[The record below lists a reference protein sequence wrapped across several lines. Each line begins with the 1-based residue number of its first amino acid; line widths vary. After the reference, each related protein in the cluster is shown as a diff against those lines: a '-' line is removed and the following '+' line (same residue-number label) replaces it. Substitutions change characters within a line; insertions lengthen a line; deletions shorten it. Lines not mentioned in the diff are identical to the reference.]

1 MEAGLEAFLLYI
13 ADVQKVNTSS
23 LQDLVTLNFYNQ
35 TTKEL
40 DLTTIGNYDNEGYQS
55 VKMDIEGNW
64 PLNTFAIKVN
74 ATNGLSAHVWS
85 DNNDFTF
92 RVTNEIINADFLRK
106 LGWADNEAVWGIELY
121 GSSPDEFWGTATC
134 KDYNTKWT
142 INSSWFVLEWRKIRG
157 KQYRA
162 VLKRDVIAD
171 NYNQVVAA
179 PVYIQKANIKDPND
193 PLIFN
198 SEGMAF
204 NQIKQSE
211 TPLKDETG
219 CGWVVGYI
227 PSDWAGGTIQSNVVI
242 NSAQAN
248 IEVNGLANWSYWKN
262 VTSNSNFKYMSSS
275 SGDNKVGLK
284 VRWRHTEIGYSDS
297 YVDFYGQMIYF
308 NTSSGYLSTTTL
320 NTSGQDAS
328 SLNWPG
334 WADSY
339 HITGPTTAGWYYKTE
354 LEASERNAL
363 INQFTNSTFRSYVN
377 TVIGQGTEVQSAS
390 TVQAL
395 RNLGS
400 QIIKDTSTNTYYR
413 IDIVTVNEANPITPD
428 VNTTAGYNVI
438 NYVRN
443 GVSNASGWSSNG
455 TITTGDVVVQLS
467 SDAYAINLTQISID
481 CETTINTD
489 RYHLSDN
496 PYDMFCIP
504 FSDTLQIYD
513 GTDTFTCSKDV
524 ALNIAEHLAKSAGSD
539 SIYDVQLLPYCPA
552 RHIISGSSN
561 PGRVLD
567 VTKGKYNHI
576 NTVSDGQ
583 VTGHISTIIWCMSST
598 FTFDINHYI
607 YAPTANATELKVAN
621 ECDMY
626 RLSSGN
632 FNGMFEFSPAKS
644 YGVNGFKVECTY
656 KPFNPYIHV
665 TPKLKGLYGTN
676 YTTIDDMR
684 GLICGGD
691 FSLPQLSNA
700 WANYEL
706 QNKNYENI
714 FYRQIQNLDVQYD
727 VAKTQAIV
735 SSIAG
740 VFTGGATGAG
750 TGAMMGAKAG
760 PYGAIAG
767 AAIGGTVGMGASI
780 AGGVADYQ
788 NLTKLQ
794 QENIDFQTDLYH
806 YNLQNIQAIPSSLA
820 KSSALTFNTRVWPFL
835 EYYTC
840 TETEKNAFRNKLKY
854 NGMTV
859 MKIDNINNY
868 IYDDDYY
875 FLQGQLIRLDSVNGE
890 SGIVAEIYNELF
902 KGVFI

>member
-1 MEAGLEAFLLYI
+1 MLKI
-13 ADVQKVNTSS
+13 ADVLKVNTSS
-23 LQDLVTLNFYNQ
+23 WQNLVSLNFYDPV
-35 TTKEL
+35 TKEL
-40 DLTTIGNYDNEGYQS
+40 NLTNIGNYENEGYQS
-55 VKMDIEGNW
+55 VNFDIEGSW

-74 ATNGLSAHVWS
+74 ATNGLQAHVWS
-85 DNNDFTF
+85 DDNDFRF
-92 RVTNEIINADFLRK
+92 RVTNEIINAEFLRK
-106 LGWADNEAVWGIELY
+106 LGWVDEEAVWGIEFY

-134 KDYNTKWT
+134 KDYNTKWE
-142 INSSWFVLEWRKIRG
+142 INSSWFVLEWKKIRG

-171 NYNQVVAA
+171 NYNQLLTA

-193 PLIFN
+193 PLVFN

-227 PSDWAGGTIQSNVVI
+227 PSDWAGGTIQSNVAITSSNADITVT
-242 NSAQAN
+242 NLSDW
-248 IEVNGLANWSYWKN
+248 EYYKN
-262 VTSNSNFKYMSSS
+262 VTSNSNFKYMSNSNN
-275 SGDNKVGLK
+275 GNKVGLK

-308 NTSSGYLSTTTL
+308 NTSSGYISTSTL
-320 NTSGQDAS
+320 NTTGQDAS
-328 SLNWPG
+328 NTNWPS

-363 INQFTNSTFRSYVN
+363 INQFTNATFRGYIN
-377 TVIGQGTEVQSAS
+377 TIIGQETEVANTS
-390 TVQAL
+390 TINAL
-395 RNLGS
+395 LNLRS
-400 QIIKDTSTNTYYR
+400 KIIRETSTNTYYR
-413 IDIVTVNEANPITPD
+413 IDIKTVNEANPIT
-428 VNTTAGYNVI
+428 VNKSTTAGANVF
-438 NYVRN
+438 NYVN
-443 GVSNASGWSSNG
+443 SGVNNASGWTVSSTLQN
-455 TITTGDVVVQLS
+455 GDVVVQLN
-467 SDAYAINLTQISID
+467 SDAYAIELNQISID
-481 CETTINTD
+481 CEVTIDTD
-489 RYHLSDN
+489 RFHLSDN

-513 GTDTFTCSKDV
+513 GTHTFTCSKDV
-524 ALNIAEHLAKSAGSD
+524 ALNIAEHLAKSAGSS

-552 RHIISGSSN
+552 RHVIAGSAN
-561 PGRVLD
+561 PGNLLD
-567 VTKGKYNHI
+567 VSKAKYDNI
-576 NTVSDGQ
+576 VTVSEGQ
-583 VTGHISTIIWCMSST
+583 TTGYVNTIIWCMSST
-598 FTFDINHYI
+598 FTFDISHYI

-632 FNGMFEFSPAKS
+632 FNGIFEFSPAKS

-714 FYRQIQNLDVQYD
+714 FYRQIQNLEVQYD
-727 VAKTQAIV
+727 VAKTQSIV

-740 VFTGGATGAG
+740 TLTGGAAGAG

-767 AAIGGTVGMGASI
+767 TVIGGTVGTGAAI
-780 AGGVADYQ
+780 AGGIADYR
-788 NLTKLQ
+788 NLVKLQ
-794 QENIDFQTDLYH
+794 EENIDYQTDLYH

-875 FLQGQLIRLDSVNGE
+875 FLQGQLIRLDNVNGE
-890 SGIVAEIYNELF
+890 SGMVAEIYNELF